1 MRTIRAAAAGAVVM
15 SLALAVTACGGGS
28 STDGGGSDDS
38 PKELTYWASNQG
50 ASIEIDKK
58 VLQPELDKFEKETGI
73 KVKLEVVPWSDL
85 LNRILTATTSGQGP
99 DVLNIGN
106 TWSASLQATGGLLPW
121 DDANFAKI
129 GGKDRFVESALGS
142 TGARGQD
149 PAAVPLYS
157 MAYALYYN
165 KQLLAD
171 AGISGPPAT
180 WDQLV
185 ADGKKIQAK
194 GKQVLGAEG
203 ANVSE
208 NVHHVFT
215 FAKQHGAD
223 FFTADGKPDFTSDGA
238 VSAVKQYVDLMAKD
252 KAIPEGNAEY
262 AQNQSVSDF
271 AKGRT
276 AFLLW
281 QSASANLK
289 SQGMDEDKYGI
300 APVPVRSGTPGT
312 GAQVNS
318 MVAGDQPGRL
328 QELRQPRRRHEVR
341 EVHDERRGAEDPQ
354 QGLQLHPAGR
364 LRAGG
369 PGLQHPR
376 QRRPEGHPRQE
387 RRRAPA
393 GRRRVAVRDGG
404 RYGSQGA
411 VRRSGRRTGGDHR
424 VGEDPPGEGP
434 AADADEVSVM
444 TTTVTE
450 QAAVRKD
457 SPERRTAPAAAP
469 GGSAVS
475 DCPTCCFCPP

>member
-1 MRTIRAAAAGAVVM
+1 MRTLRAAAAGAVVM

-28 STDGGGSDDS
+28 STDGSGSDDS

-50 ASIEIDKK
+50 ASTEIDKK
-58 VLQPELDKFEKETGI
+58 VLRPELDKFEKETGI

-121 DDANFAKI
+121 DDANFARI
-129 GGKDRFVESALGS
+129 GGKDRFVASALAS
-142 TGARGQD
+142 TGVRGEA

-165 KQLLAD
+165 KQILAD
-171 AGISGPPAT
+171 AGISRPPAT

-185 ADGKKIQAK
+185 ADGRKIQAK

-215 FAKQHGAD
+215 FAQQHGAD

-238 VSAVKQYVDLMAKD
+238 VAAVKQYVDLMAKD
-252 KAIPEGNAEY
+252 KAIPQGNAEY

-281 QSASANLK
+281 QSASANLT
-289 SQGMDEDKYGI
+289 SQGMGEDEYGI

-312 GAQVNS
+312 GTQVNS
-318 MVAGDQPGRL
+318 MVAGINLAVFKNTDNLDGATKFVKFMTGDEEQKILNKAYSSIPPVASAQTDPAFNTPANAVLKDTLAQSAAALPQVADESQFETAVGTAVK
-328 QELRQPRRRHEVR
+328 ELFA
-341 EVHDERRGAEDPQ
+341 DAA
-354 QGLQLHPAGR
+354 AGR
-364 LRAGG
+364 AVTTESVKARLEKA
-369 PGLQHPR
+369 Q
-376 QRRPEGHPRQE
+376 QQM
-387 RRRAPA
+387 PA
-393 GRRRVAVRDGG
+393 
-404 RYGSQGA
+404 
-411 VRRSGRRTGGDHR
+411 
-424 VGEDPPGEGP
+424 
-434 AADADEVSVM
+434 
-444 TTTVTE
+444 
-450 QAAVRKD
+450 K
-457 SPERRTAPAAAP
+457 
-469 GGSAVS
+469 
-475 DCPTCCFCPP
+475 